1 MFKKLHLFGVLIFS
15 FTFLNCQTSTNI
27 EEPKITF
34 KVSKTD
40 KEWKEF
46 KLKTIEQRIRKN
58 NAEVRLHTYFKKNRT
73 RKNK

>member
-1 MFKKLHLFGVLIFS
+1 MQPTWKNYRGMDV
-15 FTFLNCQTSTNI
+15 
-27 EEPKITF
+27 
-34 KVSKTD
+34 TD